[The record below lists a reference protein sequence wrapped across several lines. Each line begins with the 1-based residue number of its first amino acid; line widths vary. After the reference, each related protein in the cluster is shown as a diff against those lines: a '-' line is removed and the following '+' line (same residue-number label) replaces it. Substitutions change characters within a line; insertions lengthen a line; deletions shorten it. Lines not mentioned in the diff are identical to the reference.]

1 MEVIYTRMAEVCIK
15 MKKYPD
21 AMLHYHAALSVN
33 PTLERAVLGIAAL
46 EKLLRRLGDDS
57 EEDELGSEEDSLQD
71 LEDSYDD
78 DDFDSFL

>member
-1 MEVIYTRMAEVCIK
+1 MELIYTRMAEVSIK

-21 AMLHYHAALSVN
+21 AMIQFSAALNIN
-33 PTLERAVLGIAAL
+33 PTLDRAVQGMALL
-46 EKLLRRLGDDS
+46 EKLLSRMEDDD
-57 EEDELGSEEDSLQD
+57 EDHLGSEEDSLQD